1 MELMTTTGYSDRINH
16 ALAFAAKHHDQEVR
30 KGTRLPYFTAPAN
43 AAVILTRYGQEDVT
57 VVAAILNEVVEDYLR
72 DGLSEEAV
80 RYRLEDKFGA
90 EAVTTVLG
98 AARRRLDDDGVE
110 LSHEEQKLDHLE
122 RLASATDRSRW
133 VLAAHQVH
141 EGSTLLTDLRRTAFP
156 DAVWRRF
163 AEGQDAKV
171 RWYRQV
177 SDRLAAVGF
186 VGDIVH
192 ELRSVAEALE
202 SCAVADGPRVLR

>member
-1 MELMTTTGYSDRINH
+1 MTTTGYSDRINH

-43 AAVILTRYGQEDVT
+43 AAVILTRYGQDDET
-57 VVAAILNEVVEDYLR
+57 VVAAILHETVEDYLR
-72 DGLSEEAV
+72 DGLSEDAV

-90 EAVTTVLG
+90 DVLSTALG
-98 AARRRLDDDGVE
+98 AVRRRVDDDGVE
-110 LSHEEQKLDHLE
+110 LSHEEQKLDHLD
-122 RLASATDRSRW
+122 RLVSASERSRW

-156 DAVWRRF
+156 ETVWRRF
-163 AEGQDAKV
+163 AEGREAKV

-177 SDRLAAVGF
+177 TDRLEAVGF
-186 VGDIVH
+186 GGEIMH
-192 ELRSVAEALE
+192 ELRGVADALE
-202 SCAVADGPRVLR
+202 THAADRVLR

>member
-1 MELMTTTGYSDRINH
+1 MPTTGYSDRVNH

-43 AAVILTRYGQEDVT
+43 AAVVLARYGQDDET
-57 VVAAILNEVVEDYLR
+57 VVAAILHEVVEDYLR

-80 RYRLEDKFGA
+80 RHRLEDKFGPDIVSTA
-90 EAVTTVLG
+90 LG
-98 AARRRLDDDGVE
+98 AVRRRLDDDGVE
-110 LSHEEQKLDHLE
+110 LSHEEQKLDHLD
-122 RLASATDRSRW
+122 RLASASDRSRW

-163 AEGQDAKV
+163 AEGQEAKV

-177 SDRLAAVGF
+177 GERLAAVGF
-186 VGDIVH
+186 TGEILH
-192 ELRSVAEALE
+192 ELRGVADALE
-202 SCAVADGPRVLR
+202 AFAVVDSRVLR